1 MSNPQLDFEV
11 FEKPSICVFVTLK
24 EYISRTHTLMTDSQS
39 KLLLSYI
46 KPYHQVS
53 IGMMLYVG
61 FTKFCFLADLDKSIY
76 VLHST
81 GAASVS
87 AASKASASLHDI
99 LQTTG
104 WSSAYCFA
112 K

>member
-53 IGMMLYVG
+53 IGMMFRGGSRVVYLISG
-61 FTKFCFLADLDKSIY
+61 T
-76 VLHST
+76 HSNFFRP
-81 GAASVS
+81 S
-87 AASKASASLHDI
+87 
-99 LQTTG
+99 
-104 WSSAYCFA
+104 
-112 K
+112 

>member
-1 MSNPQLDFEV
+1 
-11 FEKPSICVFVTLK
+11 
-24 EYISRTHTLMTDSQS
+24 MTDSQS

-61 FTKFCFLADLDKSIY
+61 FKFCFLADLDKSIY

-87 AASKASASLHDI
+87 AASKAYASLHDI

-104 WSSAYCFA
+104 WTSAYCFA